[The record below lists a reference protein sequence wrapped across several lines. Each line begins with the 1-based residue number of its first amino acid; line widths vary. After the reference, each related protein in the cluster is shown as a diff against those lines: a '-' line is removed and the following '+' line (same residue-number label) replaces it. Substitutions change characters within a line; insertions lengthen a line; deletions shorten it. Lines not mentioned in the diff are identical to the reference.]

1 MFADLEGKLGAAA
14 FPRCLLL
21 PSGWDE
27 GICGAEVP
35 GAPQNHSSH
44 PSFSSQLG
52 FLIAL

>member
-21 PSGWDE
+21 PSGRDE